1 MRGAGVAVVLVLGAI
16 LATPLALPAT
26 TEAGLAGL
34 RHPDIPPVAMTAY
47 LAAAVGGPAPAGCT
61 VPWSLLAGVGKVES
75 DHGRIGGRVPGPDGV
90 VTPPVLGIPLD
101 GRPGVA
107 AVADSDGGA
116 LDGDTTWDRA
126 VGPMQ
131 VIPSTWARH
140 AADGDGDGRTD
151 PHDLDDAAAT
161 AAAVLCSG
169 AAADLRE
176 VAAARQALAA
186 YNASTPYAD
195 AVLGHAARY
204 LAEAVPIGAAAGD
217 LGGPIAC
224 PVDAPVTFID
234 SFGFPRPGGRRHQG
248 QDLFAAHGQPLRAVS
263 DGTVAEMRTGA
274 GLGGTVL
281 WLRTDGGEWWYYAHL
296 SSFAPSLRPGDRV
309 LRGEHI
315 GGVGT
320 TGNAAGTPPHL
331 HIQWRPGGRHDAD
344 TNPYPL
350 LDAACPE

>member
-126 VGPMQ
+126 VGPMRSPW
-131 VIPSTWARH
+131 VLFGSRSPGSVARP
-140 AADGDGDGRTD
+140 A
-151 PHDLDDAAAT
+151 
-161 AAAVLCSG
+161 
-169 AAADLRE
+169 
-176 VAAARQALAA
+176 
-186 YNASTPYAD
+186 N
-195 AVLGHAARY
+195 
-204 LAEAVPIGAAAGD
+204 
-217 LGGPIAC
+217 
-224 PVDAPVTFID
+224 TF
-234 SFGFPRPGGRRHQG
+234 
-248 QDLFAAHGQPLRAVS
+248 VS
-263 DGTVAEMRTGA
+263 
-274 GLGGTVL
+274 
-281 WLRTDGGEWWYYAHL
+281 
-296 SSFAPSLRPGDRV
+296 
-309 LRGEHI
+309 
-315 GGVGT
+315 
-320 TGNAAGTPPHL
+320 
-331 HIQWRPGGRHDAD
+331 
-344 TNPYPL
+344 
-350 LDAACPE
+350 